1 MVSVYMSKM
10 CYSLQYICSLKS
22 TKKCANG
29 FCIYVWGHVWLGRV
43 KCRVFS
49 RAEQKNENVSIYADI
64 EVNYTMGNPGI
75 LIFLNSTK
83 QEESRI

>member
-1 MVSVYMSKM
+1 MRSFMILQHYFIPQSTAWDITAWSKQAL
-10 CYSLQYICSLKS
+10 CQKLK
-22 TKKCANG
+22 N
-29 FCIYVWGHVWLGRV
+29 HQNLL
-43 KCRVFS
+43 
-49 RAEQKNENVSIYADI
+49 KNENVSIYADI